1 MILIIDDDIAIRTS
15 LSLLLKKEGFD
26 GWISIEDGENGM
38 DELRESVRF
47 LRGKMA
53 EHFGS

>member
-1 MILIIDDDIAIRTS
+1 
-15 LSLLLKKEGFD
+15 LKKEGFN

-38 DELRESVRF
+38 DELRESVQF